1 MKKQI
6 YINLIAQTIA
16 YVVNIGI
23 SFFLTPY
30 IVNHIGVEANG
41 FVGLAN
47 NFIEYAQLITVALN
61 SMAGRFITIKLHQ
74 KNEEEAN
81 KYFTSV
87 FFANLF
93 LSVILTIIF
102 SIVIVFLG
110 SILNISAGLIVDVKI
125 LWALIFANFIVTLFA
140 SIFSVSTFVGN
151 RLDLTAICNIR
162 GTIIKA
168 VILVLC
174 YTFLRPF
181 TFYVGLAML
190 ALGLNNL
197 ISHIRY
203 KNKLVPNLKIS
214 KKSFDIK
221 YIKELLASGIWN
233 SVSKLS
239 SILSS
244 GLDLLITNIFVNP
257 VAMGVM
263 NLSKTIS
270 NIVLSL
276 FGTLASI
283 FAPQL
288 TISFAEGDIDGMK
301 KQLISSIK
309 LMGLF
314 AAIPIAILIG
324 FGKPFY
330 ELWVPTQNAVLLEI
344 LTIITCLNLIFA
356 LPLEPLYN
364 IFTVKNKIKISSIAL
379 ISFSVCSILTVFIGL
394 NFIHTEDAKIIYIV
408 AVGAFYNVLR
418 LLTFLPIYG
427 AKCLDFKITTFYPT
441 ILKNVFSVVILSVL
455 AIGISL
461 IFSINTWIKLFAVCV
476 VIGVVGLVV
485 NIFILFN
492 KDERNENLQL
502 LKSYIK
508 KIKTKKENV

>member
-1 MKKQI
+1 MKKQV

-16 YVVNIGI
+16 YAVNLAI

-47 NFIEYAQLITVALN
+47 NFVEYAQLITVALN

-74 KNEEEAN
+74 KNVEEAN

-93 LSVILTIIF
+93 LAIILTIIF

-110 SILNISAGLIVDVKI
+110 SILNISANLVVDIKI
-125 LWALIFANFIVTLFA
+125 LWALIFANFIVSLFS
-140 SIFSVSTFVGN
+140 SIFSVSTFVAN
-151 RLDLTAICNIR
+151 RLDMTAVSNIR
-162 GTIIKA
+162 GIIIKA
-168 VILVLC
+168 VILVVC
-174 YTFLRPF
+174 YTFFKPF
-181 TFYVGLAML
+181 TFYVGVAML
-190 ALGLNNL
+190 ALGINNL
-197 ISHIRY
+197 VSHIIY
-203 KNKLVPNLKIS
+203 KKKLVPNLKIS
-214 KKSFDIK
+214 KKNFDFK
-221 YIKELLASGIWN
+221 YVKELISSGIWN

-244 GLDLLITNIFVNP
+244 GLDLLITNIFVSS

-288 TISFAEGDIDGMK
+288 TISYAEGDVISMK

-314 AAIPIAILIG
+314 AAIPIAILVG
-324 FGKPFY
+324 YGLEFY
-330 ELWVPTQNAVLLEI
+330 KLWVPTQNAVLLEI

-364 IFTVKNKIKISSIAL
+364 IFTVKNKIKTSSIAL
-379 ISFSVCSILTVFIGL
+379 ISFSICSILTVFVGL
-394 NFIHTEDAKIIYIV
+394 NFINNEDAKIIYIV
-408 AVGAFYNVLR
+408 AVGAFYNVVR

-427 AKCLDFKITTFYPT
+427 AKCLDFKISTFYPA
-441 ILKNVFSVVILSVL
+441 ILKNVISVVVLVIVAFGINYILH
-455 AIGISL
+455 
-461 IFSINTWIKLFAVCV
+461 INTWIKMIVACILLGI
-476 VIGVVGLVV
+476 IGLIV
-485 NIFILFN
+485 NMFILFTKQER
-492 KDERNENLQL
+492 KDNINLL
-502 LKSYIK
+502 LSHLK
-508 KIKTKKENV
+508 KRKESVEE